1 MDLGKN
7 LLNHYLLEFNRE
19 YLSTAADRR
28 QFGETLVNG
37 MLTVFMIIA
46 TAVVLLMC

>member
-1 MDLGKN
+1 MDMLS
-7 LLNHYLLEFNRE
+7 HYLRDFNRE

-37 MLTVFMIIA
+37 AATVLLIIA
-46 TAVVLLMC
+46 AAVVLLML